1 VGASADKALRGRV
14 LFGVDRG
21 RVLFGVDT
29 IAALPEELARLARNR
44 ALILSTPQQQDQA
57 EHVRRLLGN
66 SAAAVFSGAA
76 MHTPVE
82 VTNEVLRTVE
92 AQQIDCVVAIGGGST
107 TGLSK
112 AIAYRTGLP
121 QIVIATTY
129 AGSEMTPILGQTED
143 GVKTTLIDEKI
154 IPDVVIYDI
163 RLTLSLP
170 ADFSGTSGINAIAH
184 AVESLYA
191 KNRTA
196 ATSSMAVEGIEKLA
210 KALPVIA
217 GNPRDLDARSD
228 ALAGASLCGFD
239 LPHAETHTAVLPHA
253 AAYNAQAEPLAMQ
266 QIAQAL
272 GTDTAPAGLY
282 ELGHAVDAKMALRD
296 LGLEAADLDR
306 AADLAVQEP
315 YWNPRPVER
324 DAIRQLLER
333 AWAGDAPQL

>member
-1 VGASADKALRGRV
+1 MCASPDEDL
-14 LFGVDRG
+14 RG

-57 EHVRRLLGN
+57 EHVRRLLGD

-82 VTNEVLRTVE
+82 VTTEVLSTVE
-92 AQQIDCVVAIGGGST
+92 EKLVDCLVAIGGGST

-154 IPDVVIYDI
+154 IPDVVIYDV

-170 ADFSGTSGINAIAH
+170 PDFSGTSGINAIAH
-184 AVESLYA
+184 AVETLYA

-217 GNPRDLDARSD
+217 GNARDLDARSD
-228 ALAGASLCGFD
+228 ALAGASLCGRC
-239 LPHAETHTAVLPHA
+239 
-253 AAYNAQAEPLAMQ
+253 LASTCRTRKRIPRYCPMPPP
-266 QIAQAL
+266 
-272 GTDTAPAGLY
+272 TMRKP
-282 ELGHAVDAKMALRD
+282 
-296 LGLEAADLDR
+296 
-306 AADLAVQEP
+306 
-315 YWNPRPVER
+315 NPWQCSR
-324 DAIRQLLER
+324 
-333 AWAGDAPQL
+333 

>member
-1 VGASADKALRGRV
+1 
-14 LFGVDRG
+14 
-21 RVLFGVDT
+21 
-29 IAALPEELARLARNR
+29 LPELARNR

-217 GNPRDLDARSD
+217 GNLRPAAR
-228 ALAGASLCGFD
+228 GN
-239 LPHAETHTAVLPHA
+239 
-253 AAYNAQAEPLAMQ
+253 AYR
-266 QIAQAL
+266 
-272 GTDTAPAGLY
+272 GTAPCRRLQCASRTPGN
-282 ELGHAVDAKMALRD
+282 
-296 LGLEAADLDR
+296 AADSAGTRYGYGPGGPLR
-306 AADLAVQEP
+306 AGTCRRCKNGPAR
-315 YWNPRPVER
+315 PRT
-324 DAIRQLLER
+324 
-333 AWAGDAPQL
+333 